1 MGRGRGS
8 AAGARRRVA
17 AARIGTSLPRSRSGG
32 AVADSPFLSP
42 LGRVAGAARRG
53 DGARGCALTQ
63 ARRLCAN
70 AQWSLDS
77 RRTGVLAR
85 KVGMMSVWD
94 EFSVLRPITVLRMED
109 NVVVQ
114 VKTAE
119 KDGYDAVQIGAEAAK
134 PRHVTRQMQRHF
146 DRWGAP
152 MRRHVREFRVTP
164 DALLEP
170 GTPISVRHFVPG
182 QMIDV
187 SGITKGKGFQGA
199 MKRWGFAGGRASH
212 GNR

>member
-1 MGRGRGS
+1 
-8 AAGARRRVA
+8 
-17 AARIGTSLPRSRSGG
+17 
-32 AVADSPFLSP
+32 
-42 LGRVAGAARRG
+42 
-53 DGARGCALTQ
+53 
-63 ARRLCAN
+63 
-70 AQWSLDS
+70 
-77 RRTGVLAR
+77 
-85 KVGMMSVWD
+85 MMSVWD